1 MSTIFS
7 GAIFGAPLRNE
18 NKTIEMKMNVVV
30 RKWNRLK
37 WKWVEEKN
45 ENEDSIN
52 ILPMIDIIFAIL
64 SFFIISSLYLTKIDT
79 IKVNLPKS
87 STAVREQNKPQ
98 IITIDNNEN
107 IYFNSNEI
115 SLTNMSSLIRTNIEN
130 LEEPIVILRADTS
143 VKHGFIVNLLDELRK
158 IENLKIGISTEK
170 QLSGL

>member
-1 MSTIFS
+1 MYF
-7 GAIFGAPLRNE
+7 
-18 NKTIEMKMNVVV
+18 K
-30 RKWNRLK
+30 
-37 WKWVEEKN
+37 EKN
-45 ENEDSIN
+45 DTGDSIN

-107 IYFNSNEI
+107 IYFNSREI
-115 SLTNMSSLIRTNIEN
+115 SLTNMSSIIRTNIEN

>member
-1 MSTIFS
+1 MNFVEDLRLFLYLKI
-7 GAIFGAPLRNE
+7 LRNFMYF
-18 NKTIEMKMNVVV
+18 K
-30 RKWNRLK
+30 
-37 WKWVEEKN
+37 EKD
-45 ENEDSIN
+45 ETEYSIN

-107 IYFNSNEI
+107 IFFNSNEI

-170 QLSGL
+170 Q

>member
-1 MSTIFS
+1 MNFVEDLRLFLYLKI
-7 GAIFGAPLRNE
+7 LRNFMYF
-18 NKTIEMKMNVVV
+18 K
-30 RKWNRLK
+30 
-37 WKWVEEKN
+37 EKD
-45 ENEDSIN
+45 ETEYSIN

-107 IYFNSNEI
+107 IYFNSREI
-115 SLTNMSSLIRTNIEN
+115 SLTNMSSIIRTNIEN

-143 VKHGFIVNLLDELRK
+143 VKHGFVVNLLDELRK

>member
-1 MSTIFS
+1 MSFVED
-7 GAIFGAPLRNE
+7 LRLFLH
-18 NKTIEMKMNVVV
+18 
-30 RKWNRLK
+30 LK
-37 WKWVEEKN
+37 ILISSMYFKEKD
-45 ENEDSIN
+45 ETEYSIN

-98 IITIDNNEN
+98 VITVDNNEN
-107 IYFNSNEI
+107 IYFNSNQI
-115 SLTNMSSLIRTNIEN
+115 SLTNMSSIIRTNIEN

-170 QLSGL
+170 Q

>member
-1 MSTIFS
+1 MNFVEDLRLFLYLKI
-7 GAIFGAPLRNE
+7 LRNFMYF
-18 NKTIEMKMNVVV
+18 K
-30 RKWNRLK
+30 
-37 WKWVEEKN
+37 EKD
-45 ENEDSIN
+45 ETEYSIN

-107 IYFNSNEI
+107 IYFNSREI
-115 SLTNMSSLIRTNIEN
+115 SLTNMSSIIRTNIEN

-158 IENLKIGISTEK
+158 IENLKIGISTDK
-170 QLSGL
+170 K